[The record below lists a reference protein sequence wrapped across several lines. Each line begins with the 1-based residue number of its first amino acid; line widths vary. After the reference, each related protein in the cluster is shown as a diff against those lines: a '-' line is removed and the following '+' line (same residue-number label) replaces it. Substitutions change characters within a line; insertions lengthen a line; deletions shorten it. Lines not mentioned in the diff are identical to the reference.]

1 MKRTDKYEQGKKVY
15 LLDTAMSSINISGK
29 EHYMHEYQ
37 AWNRALS
44 YLLQENAYLKTR
56 LAQVLDINTDKQF
69 VDLAEHFQNS
79 FIFNDELIREL
90 EKDIRAQQEILKK
103 ADIAD
108 LLEKDQQAFVKKQD
122 KLRNEME
129 YFEKKFSQM
138 KNEFNHY
145 LVSHLKK
152 TG

>member
-1 MKRTDKYEQGKKVY
+1 MKRTDKNEYRNKVL
-15 LLDTAMSSINISGK
+15 LLDTVMGNINISGK
-29 EHYMHEYQ
+29 EHYLHEYQ

-44 YLLQENAYLKTR
+44 YLLEENAYLKTR

-79 FIFNDELIREL
+79 FIFNDELIREM
-90 EKDIRAQQEILKK
+90 EIDIRAQQEILKK
-103 ADIAD
+103 SAMAD
-108 LLEKDQQAFVKKQD
+108 LLKGDQEAFVKKQD

>member
-1 MKRTDKYEQGKKVY
+1 MKRADKNGIGKNIL
-15 LLDTAMSSINISGK
+15 LLDTGMGNINISGK
-29 EHYMHEYQ
+29 EHYLHEYQ
-37 AWNRALS
+37 AWSRALS

-90 EKDIRAQQEILKK
+90 EKDIRTQQETLKK
-103 ADIAD
+103 SDMATIPD
-108 LLEKDQQAFVKKQD
+108 KDRDAFIKKQD

-129 YFEKKFSQM
+129 YFEKKFSLM

>member
-1 MKRTDKYEQGKKVY
+1 MKRTDKNEYGNKVL
-15 LLDTAMSSINISGK
+15 LLDTVMGNINISGK
-29 EHYMHEYQ
+29 EHYLHEYQ

-44 YLLQENAYLKTR
+44 YLLEENAYLKTR

-79 FIFNDELIREL
+79 FIFNDELIREM
-90 EKDIRAQQEILKK
+90 EIDIRAQQEILKK
-103 ADIAD
+103 SAMAD
-108 LLEKDQQAFVKKQD
+108 LLKGDQEAFVKKQD